1 MKWVNKKWQNRQKS
15 PKRKK
20 MNNKKKPLMKA
31 VQAHYPV
38 FDFFCPLEYLGQRS
52 FKNYVSMEIIALE
65 RSVLKIIVNS
75 RLN

>member
-38 FDFFCPLEYLGQRS
+38 FDFFLSSGI
-52 FKNYVSMEIIALE
+52 FGATKF
-65 RSVLKIIVNS
+65 
-75 RLN
+75 